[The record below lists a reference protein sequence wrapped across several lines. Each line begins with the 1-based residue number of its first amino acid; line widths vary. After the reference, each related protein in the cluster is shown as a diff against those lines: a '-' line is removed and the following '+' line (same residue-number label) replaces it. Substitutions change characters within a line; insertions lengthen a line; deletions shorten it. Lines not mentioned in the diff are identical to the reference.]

1 MNTLNPCPLDD
12 AFNLPISGRVAPEI
26 AAFEESNAKKA
37 ALLNAK
43 EDAKHAIEQAEA
55 DAAQSIKQAKADAER
70 TIRRAEAE
78 GEEAIKQ
85 AKKKLEEIDAA
96 LLDAKN
102 EVNDAIDVAIN
113 AARCW
118 LNERR
123 MLMNGLRCGGV
134 FLL

>member
-37 ALLNAK
+37 ALLKAK
-43 EDAKHAIEQAEA
+43 EDAKHAIKQAEA
-55 DAAQSIKQAKADAER
+55 DAEQSIKKAK
-70 TIRRAEAE
+70 AE

-85 AKKKLEEIDAA
+85 AKKKLEDIDAA

>member
-12 AFNLPISGRVAPEI
+12 AFNLPISGMVAPEI

-37 ALLNAK
+37 ALLKAK
-43 EDAKHAIEQAEA
+43 EDAKHAIKQAEA
-55 DAAQSIKQAKADAER
+55 DAEQS
-70 TIRRAEAE
+70 IRRAKAE

-85 AKKKLEEIDAA
+85 AKKKLEDIDAA

>member
-37 ALLNAK
+37 ALLKAK
-43 EDAKHAIEQAEA
+43 EDAKHAIKQAEA
-55 DAAQSIKQAKADAER
+55 DAEQSIKKAK
-70 TIRRAEAE
+70 AE